1 MYERDQDF
9 DDSDELREMQESS
22 EEGIFSGAGTKGLA
36 ELMSDG
42 TESLNPSA
50 KTGSNGNAPNAR
62 RLLEQVKEERALRKA
77 VYDDLY
83 FLDEKD

>member
-9 DDSDELREMQESS
+9 NDSDKLRELQESS
-22 EEGIFSGAGTKGLA
+22 DEGVFAGADTRALA
-36 ELMSDG
+36 EFMPDRAE
-42 TESLNPSA
+42 THNPPA
-50 KTGSNGNAPNAR
+50 KTGSTGGALDAR

-83 FLDEKD
+83 FLDEED